1 MSHDNDDGWW
11 CDIGVDMDLSF
22 GAGWMMV
29 KFRGVEME
37 NVPGG
42 EIEEMYVIDL
52 GAIREANEFL
62 ENSGWCWVKVTEL
75 NGKPVYGLRR
85 VDDGEVV

>member
-1 MSHDNDDGWW
+1 
-11 CDIGVDMDLSF
+11 
-22 GAGWMMV
+22 MV

-42 EIEEMYVIDL
+42 EIEEMYGIDL

-62 ENSGWCWVKVTEL
+62 ENSGWRWVKVAEL
-75 NGKPVYGLRR
+75 NGKPVYDFRR
-85 VDDGEVV
+85 VDDGEMV